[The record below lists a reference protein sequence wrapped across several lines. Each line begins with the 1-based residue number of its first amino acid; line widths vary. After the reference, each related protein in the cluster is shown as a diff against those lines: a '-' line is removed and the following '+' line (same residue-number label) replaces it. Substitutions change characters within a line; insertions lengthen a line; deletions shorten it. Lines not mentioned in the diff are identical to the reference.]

1 MVRDAGRA
9 AVETDRLVSAERV
22 CWNTATDEC
31 RNGAERGH
39 SRLSMTINEG
49 RGSGERCQASVC
61 LGKRMGD
68 DRRGAGRARP
78 NV

>member
-1 MVRDAGRA
+1 MARGAGHA

-39 SRLSMTINEG
+39 SRSSMTINEG

-61 LGKRMGD
+61 SGKRMGD
-68 DRRGAGRARP
+68 GRCGAGKAQP